1 MRTLISAAAALAIAA
16 PAIAQNQREWTLVVA
31 ESERYGEY
39 LATERSRGTEG
50 RPIYIFTTDTPR
62 TEDQEAVVTCTST
75 ECLDLWP
82 LVIGGVMVEDEVQR
96 DLLGTTDLLDMQVT
110 LYDGWPIYHY
120 NLDQNPMTDEPQG
133 HGIESYGGQW
143 LLIAPSGEPIPAP

>member
-1 MRTLISAAAALAIAA
+1 MKMLITAIAALAVSA
-16 PAIAQNQREWTLVVA
+16 PALAQSLQEWTLVA
-31 ESERYGEY
+31 KESEQYGAY

-50 RPIYIFTTDTPR
+50 RPVYIFTTDTPR
-62 TEDQEAVVTCTST
+62 TEDQEAQVSCTST

-82 LVIGGVMVEDEVQR
+82 LVIGGVTVEEGVQR

-120 NLDQNPMTDEPQG
+120 NVDQNPMTDEPQG